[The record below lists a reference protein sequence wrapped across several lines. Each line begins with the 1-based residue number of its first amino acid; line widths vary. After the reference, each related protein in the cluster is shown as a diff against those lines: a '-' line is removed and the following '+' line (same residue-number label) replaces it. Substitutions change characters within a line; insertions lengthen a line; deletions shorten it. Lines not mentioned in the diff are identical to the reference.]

1 MSNFLKRIQ
10 RDRDEQVLCRKND
23 SKILIKRHR
32 NMLKDMNQRHVHEY
46 KRTVDFLK
54 YALSNHNVNKTKPS
68 ELKSVKSV
76 ISVSM
81 LSPRQSTTM
90 SIGPSGIKARHHSL
104 QPSPARLDNQDILPA
119 IPGA

>member
-10 RDRDEQVLCRKND
+10 RDRDEQILTRKND

-32 NMLKDMNQRHVHEY
+32 NMMKDMNQRHVHEY

-54 YALSNHNVNKTKPS
+54 YALSNHNVNKQKAS

-76 ISVSM
+76 ISVNM
-81 LSPRQSTTM
+81 LSPRQGTHM
-90 SIGPSGIKARHHSL
+90 SFGPSALKAKHHSL
-104 QPSPARLDNQDILPA
+104 
-119 IPGA
+119 